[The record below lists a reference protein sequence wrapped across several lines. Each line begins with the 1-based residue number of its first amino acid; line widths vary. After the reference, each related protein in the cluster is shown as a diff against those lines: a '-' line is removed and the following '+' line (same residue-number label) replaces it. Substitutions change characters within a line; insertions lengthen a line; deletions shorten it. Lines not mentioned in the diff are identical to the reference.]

1 MMTMMM
7 MMMTDG
13 VIDSRAGI
21 VGGRDSI
28 SKENVKRES
37 CEGGRGRSRQHGVE
51 SDEIVG
57 RERREKHATVC
68 YR

>member
-1 MMTMMM
+1 MMM
-7 MMMTDG
+7 MMMTNG
-13 VIDSRAGI
+13 VIDSRSGI
-21 VGGRDSI
+21 VGGIDG
-28 SKENVKRES
+28 KENVKRES